1 MIYGLDFIQDLL
13 GLIDMLK
20 PVVDLMLRM
29 QPLHCSVWKLKQYWP
44 RNSDVLTQSKN
55 RILETCPTLPKVFKD
70 LNSGETYKSVTRLE
84 SRLISEYEDG
94 GNDNI

>member
-1 MIYGLDFIQDLL
+1 MF
-13 GLIDMLK
+13 
-20 PVVDLMLRM
+20 
-29 QPLHCSVWKLKQYWP
+29 
-44 RNSDVLTQSKN
+44 LTQSKN